1 MDVQTNLKIE
11 GMHCDGCARA
21 VRNVLS
27 RVEGV
32 TGASVDLARGQAEIR
47 SDRPVAPETLRAA
60 VADAGYQASVSREDI
75 P

>member
-1 MDVQTNLKIE
+1 MQTNLKIE

-32 TGASVDLARGQAEIR
+32 TSVSVDLERGQADIQ
-47 SDRPVAPETLRAA
+47 SDRPVTLEILRAA
-60 VADAGYQASVSREDI
+60 VEDAGYQARGVTGE
-75 P
+75 